1 MYLFLERRMF
11 ATTIPQNYIFWN
23 SNTFENTEEF
33 IEQKQ
38 NNFT

>member
-1 MYLFLERRMF
+1 MYLFLESRLF
-11 ATTIPQNYIFWN
+11 ENTNPQNYIFWN
-23 SNTFENTEEF
+23 SKPFENTEEF